1 MLRWRKQT
9 YPCSSQIGLVS
20 NFFHLFI
27 LLGVLAP
34 VFIKKKRVLKMDER
48 EAKEWAETA
57 NTDLQSKGQE
67 LEALSS

>member
-1 MLRWRKQT
+1 LAWFLIF
-9 YPCSSQIGLVS
+9 S
-20 NFFHLFI
+20 FI
-27 LLGVLAP
+27 YLTRGFGAC
-34 VFIKKKRVLKMDER
+34 IYKKKVLKMDER